1 MNIGNTANTAN
12 VVISMNSVNR
22 NISDDVATFI
32 VAAIMITVTT
42 IFYDY

>member
-1 MNIGNTANTAN
+1 
-12 VVISMNSVNR
+12 MNSVNR